1 VNEEAELNMD
11 EHAIRELLAEVKR
24 GRVSRRQFVR
34 TMLAAG
40 LTAPMAANLLTS
52 AGVAHAQQ
60 RTSSTA
66 PTRRGGGGQVRM
78 LYWAAPTLLNPHLAV
93 APKDFESS
101 QLFYEPL
108 ADIDTEGNIVPVLA
122 AETPTAAN
130 GGVAR
135 DGTSVV
141 WRLKRGVTWHDGRP
155 FTADDVI
162 FTWQYAADSATAAT
176 SAGSYQGIDR
186 IERLDDH
193 TVKLVFKRPTPYWAD
208 AFCSAAGMVLP
219 RHVFEPFRG
228 GKSREAPAN
237 LKPVGTGPYRYVDFK
252 PGDVLHAEINS
263 AYHVQNRPYFDTVE
277 MKGGGDPVSA
287 ARAVL
292 QTGEYDYAW
301 GVQMEHE
308 ILKRLEQSPKGRFV
322 IGRTANVE
330 YIQLNQTDPWR
341 EVDGERASVKT
352 AHPFLTDPTVRAAFA
367 LLVDRDSIQKD
378 IWGRQADTTAN
389 FMNRPPFV
397 SPNTRWEF
405 NVDKANAM
413 LDAAGW
419 KRGTDGIR
427 VKDGIRLKV
436 LFQGVN
442 QPIRQKIQSIVKQAF
457 VRAGVDCELKSVVG
471 SVYFSSDP
479 GNVDTESH
487 FYADLELS
495 GKILRQPDPQAFMR
509 AFCSWE
515 VAQKANKWSGS
526 NLARWRNDEYD
537 RLWRAAETELDP
549 VKRAAQFIRMND
561 LVVQNVVVIP
571 VIIRHATFA
580 VTSWLRGFDF
590 SPFSGPLWRLVYWSR
605 EA

>member
-1 VNEEAELNMD
+1 MD
-11 EHAIRELLAEVKR
+11 EQAIRELVNDVRR
-24 GRVSRRQFVR
+24 GRVSRRRFVQA
-34 TMLAAG
+34 MVGVG
-40 LTAPMAANLLTS
+40 LTAPMATQILRA
-52 AGVAHAQQ
+52 AGLAEAQPKP
-60 RTSSTA
+60 STA
-66 PTRRGGGGQVRM
+66 VPTRRGGGGAVRM

-108 ADIDTEGNIVPVLA
+108 ADIDTEGTIVPVLA
-122 AETPTAAN
+122 AETPSVAN
-130 GGVAR
+130 GGVAP
-135 DGTSVV
+135 DGTWVQ
-141 WRLKRGVTWHDGRP
+141 WRLKRGVAWHDGRP

-162 FTWQYAADSATAAT
+162 FTWQYAADPATAAP

-186 IERLDDH
+186 IERIDDH

-219 RHVFEPFRG
+219 RHVFETFKG

-237 LKPVGTGPYRYVDFK
+237 LRPVGTGPYRFVDFK
-252 PGDVLHAEINS
+252 PGDILHAEINS
-263 AYHVQNRPYFDTVE
+263 AYHVANRPFFDTVE

-292 QTGEYDYAW
+292 QTGQYDYGW
-301 GVQMEHE
+301 GLNMEDE
-308 ILKRLEQSPKGRFV
+308 ILRRLEQSAKGRVV
-322 IGRTANVE
+322 IGRTANME

-341 EVDGERASVKT
+341 EVDGERASVK
-352 AHPFLTDPTVRAAFA
+352 AVHPFLTDPNVRSALA
-367 LLVDRDSIQKD
+367 LLVDRAGIQSE

-389 FMNRPPFV
+389 FMNRRPFV

-405 NVDKANAM
+405 SVDKANAV

-419 KRGTDGIR
+419 PRGTDGIR
-427 VKDGIRLKV
+427 AKDGKRLKI
-436 LFQGVN
+436 LFQAVN
-442 QPIRQKIQSIVKQAF
+442 QPIRQKVQAIVKQACS
-457 VRAGVDCELKSVVG
+457 RAGIECELKAVVG

-479 GNVDTESH
+479 GNADTESH
-487 FYADLELS
+487 FYSDLQLS
-495 GKILRQPDPQAFMR
+495 SKILRQPDPQAFMR

-515 VAQKANKWSGS
+515 IAQKANKWAGA

-537 RLWRAAETELDP
+537 RLWRSAETEMDP

-561 LVVQNVVVIP
+561 LVIQHVVVIP
-571 VIIRHATFA
+571 VIIRHAVFA
-580 VTSWLRGFDF
+580 VGNAIRGFDF

>member
-1 VNEEAELNMD
+1 MD
-11 EHAIRELLAEVKR
+11 EQAIRELVNDVRR
-24 GRVSRRQFVR
+24 GRVSRRRFVQA
-34 TMLAAG
+34 MLGVG
-40 LTAPMAANLLTS
+40 LTAPMAAQILRA
-52 AGVAHAQQ
+52 AGLAEAQPKP
-60 RTSSTA
+60 STA
-66 PTRRGGGGQVRM
+66 VPTRRGGGGAVRM

-108 ADIDTEGNIVPVLA
+108 ADIDTEGTIVPVLA
-122 AETPTAAN
+122 AETPSVAN
-130 GGVAR
+130 GGVAP
-135 DGTSVV
+135 DGTWVQ
-141 WRLKRGVTWHDGRP
+141 WRLKRGVAWHDGRP

-162 FTWQYAADSATAAT
+162 FTWQYAADPATAAP

-186 IERLDDH
+186 IERIDDH

-219 RHVFEPFRG
+219 RHVFETFKG

-237 LKPVGTGPYRYVDFK
+237 LRPVGTGPYRFVDFK
-252 PGDVLHAEINS
+252 PGDILHAEINS
-263 AYHVQNRPYFDTVE
+263 AYHVANRPFFDTVE

-292 QTGEYDYAW
+292 QTGQYDYGW
-301 GVQMEHE
+301 GLNMEDE
-308 ILKRLEQSPKGRFV
+308 ILRRLEQSAKGRVV
-322 IGRTANVE
+322 IGRTANME

-341 EVDGERASVKT
+341 EVDGERASVK
-352 AHPFLTDPTVRAAFA
+352 AVHPFLTDPDVRSALA
-367 LLVDRDSIQKD
+367 LLVDRAGIQSE

-389 FMNRPPFV
+389 FMNRRPFV

-405 NVDKANAM
+405 SVDKANAV

-419 KRGTDGIR
+419 PRGTDGIR
-427 VKDGIRLKV
+427 AKDGKRLKI
-436 LFQGVN
+436 LFQAVN
-442 QPIRQKIQSIVKQAF
+442 QPIRQKVQAIVKQACS
-457 VRAGVDCELKSVVG
+457 RAGIECELKAVVG

-479 GNVDTESH
+479 GNADTESH
-487 FYADLELS
+487 FYSDLQLS
-495 GKILRQPDPQAFMR
+495 SKILRQPDPQAFMR

-515 VAQKANKWSGS
+515 IAQKANKWAGA

-537 RLWRAAETELDP
+537 RLWRSAETEMDP

-561 LVVQNVVVIP
+561 LVIQHVVVIP
-571 VIIRHATFA
+571 VIIRHAVFA
-580 VTSWLRGFDF
+580 VGNAIRGFDF

>member
-1 VNEEAELNMD
+1 MD
-11 EHAIRELLAEVKR
+11 EQAIRELVNDVRR
-24 GRVSRRQFVR
+24 GRLSRRRFVQA
-34 TMLAAG
+34 MVGVG
-40 LTAPMAANLLTS
+40 LTAPMAAQILRA
-52 AGVAHAQQ
+52 AGLAEAQPKP
-60 RTSSTA
+60 STA
-66 PTRRGGGGQVRM
+66 VPTRRGGGGAVRM

-108 ADIDTEGNIVPVLA
+108 ADIDTEGTIVPVLA
-122 AETPTAAN
+122 AETPSVAN
-130 GGVAR
+130 GGVAP
-135 DGTSVV
+135 DGTWVQ
-141 WRLKRGVTWHDGRP
+141 WRLKRGVAWHDGRP

-162 FTWQYAADSATAAT
+162 FTWQYAADPATAAP

-186 IERLDDH
+186 IERIDDH

-219 RHVFEPFRG
+219 RHVFETFKG

-237 LKPVGTGPYRYVDFK
+237 LRPVGTGPYRFVDFK
-252 PGDVLHAEINS
+252 PGDILHAEINS
-263 AYHVQNRPYFDTVE
+263 AYHVANRPFFDTVE

-292 QTGEYDYAW
+292 QTGQYDYGW
-301 GVQMEHE
+301 GLNMEDE
-308 ILKRLEQSPKGRFV
+308 ILRRLEQSAKGRVV
-322 IGRTANVE
+322 IGRTANME

-341 EVDGERASVKT
+341 EVDGERASVRT
-352 AHPFLTDPTVRAAFA
+352 VHPFLTDPAVRSALA
-367 LLVDRDSIQKD
+367 LLVDRAGIQSE

-389 FMNRPPFV
+389 FMNRRPFV

-405 NVDKANAM
+405 SVDKANTV

-419 KRGTDGIR
+419 QRGADGIR
-427 VKDGIRLKV
+427 AKDGKRLKI
-436 LFQGVN
+436 LFQAVN
-442 QPIRQKIQSIVKQAF
+442 QPIRQKVQAIVKQACS
-457 VRAGVDCELKSVVG
+457 RAGIECELKAVVG

-479 GNVDTESH
+479 GNADTESH
-487 FYADLELS
+487 FYADLQLS
-495 GKILRQPDPQAFMR
+495 SKILRQPDPQAFMR

-515 VAQKANKWSGS
+515 IAQKANKWAGA

-537 RLWRAAETELDP
+537 RLWRSAETEMDP
-549 VKRAAQFIRMND
+549 VKRAAQLIRMND
-561 LVVQNVVVIP
+561 LVIQQVVVIP
-571 VIIRHATFA
+571 VIIRHAVFA
-580 VTSWLRGFDF
+580 VGNAIRGFDF

>member
-1 VNEEAELNMD
+1 MTDTRRLAMD
-11 EHAIRELLAEVKR
+11 EHTIRELVADVRNERLP
-24 GRVSRRQFVR
+24 RRRFLH

-40 LTAPMAANLLTS
+40 LTMPMAANLLS
-52 AGVAHAQQ
+52 AAGVAHAQPKT
-60 RTSSTA
+60 RAEA

-108 ADIDTEGNIVPVLA
+108 ADIDTDGTVVPVLA
-122 AETPTAAN
+122 AETPSVAN

-141 WRLKRGVTWHDGRP
+141 WRLKRGLTWHDGRP

-162 FTWQYAADSATAAT
+162 FTWQYAADPATAAT

-186 IERLDDH
+186 IDRIDDH
-193 TVKLVFKRPTPYWAD
+193 TVKVVFKQPTPYWAD

-228 GKSREAPAN
+228 SSSREAAAN
-237 LKPVGTGPYRYVDFK
+237 LRPVGTGPYRFVDFK
-252 PGDVLHAEINS
+252 PGDVLHAEINA
-263 AYHVQNRPYFDTVE
+263 AYHVANRPFFDTVE

-301 GVQMEHE
+301 GVTMEDE
-308 ILKRLEQSPKGRFV
+308 VLRRLEQSAHGHFV
-322 IGRTANVE
+322 IARTANVN

-341 EVDGERASVKT
+341 EVDGERASAKT
-352 AHPFLTDPTVRAAFA
+352 KHPFLTDPAVRSAFA
-367 LLVDRDSIQKD
+367 LLVDRESIQKHL
-378 IWGRQADTTAN
+378 WGRQADATAN
-389 FMNRPPFV
+389 FMNRAPYV
-397 SPNTRWEF
+397 SPTTRWEF
-405 NVDKANAM
+405 SIDKANAI

-419 KRGTDGIR
+419 KRGGDGIR
-427 VKDGIRLKV
+427 AKDGIRLNV
-436 LFQGVN
+436 LFQSVN
-442 QPIRQKIQSIVKQAF
+442 QPIRQKMQSVVKQACG
-457 VRAGVDCELKSVVG
+457 RAGIDCELKSVVG

-479 GNVDTESH
+479 SNLDTESH

-495 GKILRQPDPQAFMR
+495 AKILRQPDPQAFMR

-515 VAQKANKWSGS
+515 VAQKANKWSGANS
-526 NLARWRNDEYD
+526 TRWRNEEYD
-537 RLWRAAETELDP
+537 RLWRAAETEMDP
-549 VKRAAQFIRMND
+549 TKRAAQFIRMND
-561 LVVQNVVVIP
+561 LVVQNVVVVP
-571 VIIRHATFA
+571 VLVQHATFA
-580 VTSWLRGFDF
+580 VANWVRGFDF
-590 SPFSGPLWRLVYWSR
+590 SPFSGPLWRLAYWSR
-605 EA
+605 ES

>member
-1 VNEEAELNMD
+1 MD
-11 EHAIRELLAEVKR
+11 EQAIRELVNDVRR
-24 GRVSRRQFVR
+24 GRLSRRRFVQA
-34 TMLAAG
+34 MLGVG
-40 LTAPMAANLLTS
+40 LTAPMAAQILRA
-52 AGVAHAQQ
+52 AGLAEAQPKP
-60 RTSSTA
+60 STA
-66 PTRRGGGGQVRM
+66 VPTRRGGGGAVRM

-108 ADIDTEGNIVPVLA
+108 ADIDTEGTIVPVLA
-122 AETPTAAN
+122 AETPSVAN
-130 GGVAR
+130 GGVAP
-135 DGTSVV
+135 DGTWVQ
-141 WRLKRGVTWHDGRP
+141 WRLKRGVAWHDGRP

-162 FTWQYAADSATAAT
+162 FTWQYAADPATAAP

-186 IERLDDH
+186 IERIDDH

-219 RHVFEPFRG
+219 RHVFETFKG

-237 LKPVGTGPYRYVDFK
+237 LRPVGTGPYRFVDFK
-252 PGDVLHAEINS
+252 PGDILHAEINS
-263 AYHVQNRPYFDTVE
+263 AYHVANRPFFDTVE

-292 QTGEYDYAW
+292 QTGQYDYGW
-301 GVQMEHE
+301 GLNMEDE
-308 ILKRLEQSPKGRFV
+308 ILRRLEQSAKGRVV
-322 IGRTANVE
+322 IGRTANME

-341 EVDGERASVKT
+341 EVDGERASVK
-352 AHPFLTDPTVRAAFA
+352 AVHPFLTDPDVRSALA
-367 LLVDRDSIQKD
+367 LLVDRAGIQSE

-389 FMNRPPFV
+389 FMNRRPFV

-405 NVDKANAM
+405 SVDKANAV

-419 KRGTDGIR
+419 PRGADGIR
-427 VKDGIRLKV
+427 AKDGKRLKI
-436 LFQGVN
+436 LFQAVN
-442 QPIRQKIQSIVKQAF
+442 QPIRQKVQAIVKQACS
-457 VRAGVDCELKSVVG
+457 RAGIECELKAVVG

-479 GNVDTESH
+479 GNADTESH
-487 FYADLELS
+487 FYSDLQLS
-495 GKILRQPDPQAFMR
+495 SKILRQPDPQAFMR

-515 VAQKANKWSGS
+515 IAQKANKWAGA

-537 RLWRAAETELDP
+537 RLWRSAETEMDP

-561 LVVQNVVVIP
+561 LVIQHVVVIP
-571 VIIRHATFA
+571 VIIRHAVFA
-580 VTSWLRGFDF
+580 VGNAIRGFDF

>member
-1 VNEEAELNMD
+1 MD
-11 EHAIRELLAEVKR
+11 EQAIRELVNDVRR
-24 GRVSRRQFVR
+24 GRLSRRRFVQA
-34 TMLAAG
+34 MLGVG
-40 LTAPMAANLLTS
+40 LTAPIAAQILRA
-52 AGVAHAQQ
+52 AGLAEAQPKP
-60 RTSSTA
+60 STA
-66 PTRRGGGGQVRM
+66 VPTRRGGGGAVRM

-108 ADIDTEGNIVPVLA
+108 ADIDTEGTIVPVLA
-122 AETPTAAN
+122 AETPSVAN
-130 GGVAR
+130 GGVAP
-135 DGTSVV
+135 DGTWVQ
-141 WRLKRGVTWHDGRP
+141 WRLKRGVAWHDGRP

-162 FTWQYAADSATAAT
+162 FTWQYAADPATAAP

-186 IERLDDH
+186 IERIDDH

-219 RHVFEPFRG
+219 RHVFETFKG

-237 LKPVGTGPYRYVDFK
+237 LRPVGTGPYRFVDFK
-252 PGDVLHAEINS
+252 PGDILHAEINS
-263 AYHVQNRPYFDTVE
+263 AYHVANRPFFDTVE

-292 QTGEYDYAW
+292 QTGQYDYGW
-301 GVQMEHE
+301 GLNMEDE
-308 ILKRLEQSPKGRFV
+308 ILRRLEQSAKGRVV
-322 IGRTANVE
+322 IGRTANME

-341 EVDGERASVKT
+341 EVDGERASVK
-352 AHPFLTDPTVRAAFA
+352 AVHPFLTDPDVRSALA
-367 LLVDRDSIQKD
+367 LLVDRAGIQSE

-389 FMNRPPFV
+389 FMNRRPFV

-405 NVDKANAM
+405 SVDKANAV

-419 KRGTDGIR
+419 PRGADGIR
-427 VKDGIRLKV
+427 AKDGKRLKI
-436 LFQGVN
+436 LFQAVN
-442 QPIRQKIQSIVKQAF
+442 QPIRQKVQAIVKQACS
-457 VRAGVDCELKSVVG
+457 RAGIECELKAVVG

-479 GNVDTESH
+479 GNADTESH
-487 FYADLELS
+487 FYSDLQLS
-495 GKILRQPDPQAFMR
+495 SKILRQPDPQAFMR

-515 VAQKANKWSGS
+515 IAQKANKWAGA

-537 RLWRAAETELDP
+537 RLWRSAETEMDP

-561 LVVQNVVVIP
+561 LVIQNVVVIP
-571 VIIRHATFA
+571 VIIRHAVFA
-580 VTSWLRGFDF
+580 VGNAIRGFDF

>member
-1 VNEEAELNMD
+1 MD
-11 EHAIRELLAEVKR
+11 EHAIRELAADVKTER
-24 GRVSRRQFVR
+24 LPRRRFIH
-34 TMLAAG
+34 TMLRAG
-40 LTAPMAANLLTS
+40 LTMPMAATLLS
-52 AGVAHAQQ
+52 AAGVGHAQPK
-60 RTSSTA
+60 TPSAA

-108 ADIDTEGNIVPVLA
+108 ADIDTDGIIVPVLA
-122 AETPTAAN
+122 AETPSISN

-155 FTADDVI
+155 FTADDVV
-162 FTWQYAADSATAAT
+162 FTWQYAADPATAAT

-186 IERLDDH
+186 IDRIDDH
-193 TVKLVFKRPTPYWAD
+193 TVKVVFKRPTPYWAD

-228 GKSREAPAN
+228 SRSREAAAN
-237 LKPVGTGPYRYVDFK
+237 LRPVGTGPYRFVDFK
-252 PGDVLHAEINS
+252 AGDVLHAEINS
-263 AYHVQNRPYFDTVE
+263 VYHVPNRPFFDTVE

-308 ILKRLEQSPKGRFV
+308 IFQRLEQSAKGRFV

-330 YIQLNQTDPWR
+330 YIQLNQTDRWR

-352 AHPFLTDPTVRAAFA
+352 IHPFLTDPAVRSAFG
-367 LLVDRDSIQKD
+367 LLVDRASIQKD
-378 IWGRQADTTAN
+378 IWGRQADATAN

-397 SPNTRWEF
+397 SPNTRWDF
-405 NVDKANAM
+405 NIDKANAI
-413 LDAAGW
+413 LDGAGW
-419 KRGTDGIR
+419 KRGADGTR
-427 VKDGIRLKV
+427 AKDGVRLKV
-436 LFQGVN
+436 LFQSVN
-442 QPIRQKIQSIVKQAF
+442 QPIRQKMQSIIKQAY
-457 VRAGVDCELKSVVG
+457 VRAGVECELKSVVG

-495 GKILRQPDPQAFMR
+495 RKILRQPDPQAFMR

-515 VAQKANKWSGS
+515 VAQKANKWSGA
-526 NLARWRNDEYD
+526 NLTRWRNDEYD
-537 RLWRAAETELDP
+537 RLWRAAETEMDP
-549 VKRAAQFIRMND
+549 TKRAAHFIRMND

-571 VIIRHATFA
+571 VFVRHATFDR
-580 VTSWLRGFDF
+580 VRRRSSSSTTSGCSSDETVAQIAN
-590 SPFSGPLWRLVYWSR
+590 PG
-605 EA
+605 

>member
-1 VNEEAELNMD
+1 MNEEAELNMD

-549 VKRAAQFIRMND
+549 VKRAAQFVRMND

>member
-1 VNEEAELNMD
+1 VTEEAELDMD
-11 EHAIRELLAEVKR
+11 EHAIGELLADVKR
-24 GRVSRRQFVR
+24 GRLSRRRFVR

-60 RTSSTA
+60 RPSSTA

-186 IERLDDH
+186 IDRIDDY

-252 PGDVLHAEINS
+252 PGDVLHGEINN
-263 AYHVQNRPYFDTVE
+263 AYHVPNRPYFDTVE

-352 AHPFLTDPTVRAAFA
+352 THPFLTDPTVRSAFA

-378 IWGRQADTTAN
+378 IWGRQADPTGN

-397 SPNTRWEF
+397 SPSTRWEF

-427 VKDGIRLKV
+427 AKDGIRLKV

-457 VRAGVDCELKSVVG
+457 VRAGIDGELKSVVG

-515 VAQKANKWSGS
+515 IAQKANKWSGS

-561 LVVQNVVVIP
+561 LVVQNAVVIP
-571 VIIRHATFA
+571 IIIRHATFA
-580 VTSWLRGFDF
+580 VASWLRGFDF

>member
-1 VNEEAELNMD
+1 MD
-11 EHAIRELLAEVKR
+11 ALAIRELIADVKT
-24 GRVSRRQFVR
+24 GRLPRRQFLR
-34 TMLAAG
+34 TMLGAG
-40 LTAPMAANLLTS
+40 LTMPMAAHLLTA
-52 AGVAHAQQ
+52 AGMVHAQPK
-60 RTSSTA
+60 TTTPA
-66 PTRRGGGGQVRM
+66 AMRRGGGGQVRM

-108 ADIDTEGNIVPVLA
+108 ADIDTDGTIVPVLA
-122 AETPTAAN
+122 AEAPSVGN

-135 DGTSVV
+135 DGTSIV
-141 WRLKRGVTWHDGRP
+141 WRLKRGVTWHDGRA

-162 FTWQYAADSATAAT
+162 FTWQYAADQATAAT

-186 IERLDDH
+186 IDRIDDH
-193 TVKLVFKRPTPYWAD
+193 TVKIVFRRPTPYWAD

-228 GKSREAPAN
+228 GRSREAAAN
-237 LKPVGTGPYRYVDFK
+237 LRPVGTGPYRIVDFK
-252 PGDVLHAEINS
+252 PGDVLHAEVNG
-263 AYHVQNRPYFDTVE
+263 AYHVPNRPFFDTVE

-308 ILKRLEQSPKGRFV
+308 ILQRLEQSAKGRFI

-352 AHPFLTDPTVRAAFA
+352 THPFLTDPAVRSAFA
-367 LLVDRDSIQKD
+367 MLVDRESIQKD

-397 SPNTRWEF
+397 SANTRWEF
-405 NVDKANAM
+405 SFDKANAI

-419 KRGTDGIR
+419 KRGSDGIR
-427 VKDGIRLKV
+427 AKDGVRLKV
-436 LFQGVN
+436 LFQTVN
-442 QPIRQKIQSIVKQAF
+442 QPIRQKMQSIIKQGC

-479 GNVDTESH
+479 GNLDTESH

-515 VAQKANKWSGS
+515 AAQRANKWSGA
-526 NLARWRNDEYD
+526 NLTRWRNDEYD
-537 RLWRAAETELDP
+537 RLWRAAETEMDP
-549 VKRAAQFIRMND
+549 AKRAAQFIRMND

-571 VIIRHATFA
+571 VFVRHATFA
-580 VTSWLRGFDF
+580 VANAIRGFDF
-590 SPFSGPLWRLVYWSR
+590 SPFSGPLWRLAFWSR
-605 EA
+605 